1 MRALRLVAAG
11 TLDLVDVPTPEPGP
25 GEVRL
30 AVAAVG
36 ACHSDL
42 HILDSPAGAFPTPLT
57 LGHEIAGTVDSVG
70 PGVTGWGPGTP
81 VAVYGVLGCGR
92 CRACLRGLENQCRTI
107 PLGGI
112 GISRDGG
119 LADYVVVPATR
130 LLHVGDLDIVHAAP
144 LTDAGLTP
152 YHAVELTRPA
162 LRPGTYC
169 VVIGIGGL
177 GHMAVQILAATTA
190 VSIIAVDTSDAALD
204 LARRVGAHHA
214 VRSDAEAVGKIRDIV
229 GPAPDGAD
237 VVLDFVCVDP
247 TLEIARSVVATG
259 GHLMLPGLGG
269 GTLPVRP
276 SVEAAPP
283 VPMEVSVQ
291 IPFWGTRAE
300 LQEVIALAQ
309 QGQLRSEVQTFP
321 LDRAAEAY
329 DRLRRGEI
337 HGRAV
342 IVP

>member
-1 MRALRLVAAG
+1 ME
-11 TLDLVDVPTPEPGP
+11 LVDVPVPEPGP

-30 AVAAVG
+30 AVRAVG

-42 HILDSPAGAFPTPLT
+42 HILDAPEGAFPTPLT
-57 LGHEIAGTVDSVG
+57 LGHEVAGTVDQAG
-70 PGVTGWGPGTP
+70 PGVAGWEPGQP
-81 VAVYGVLGCGR
+81 AAVYGIIGCGM
-92 CRACLRGLENQCRTI
+92 CRACLRGEENRCRTV
-107 PLGGI
+107 PTGGV

-119 LADYVVVPATR
+119 LADYVVVPASHLLR
-130 LLHVGDLDIVHAAP
+130 LGDLDITKAAP

-152 YHAVELTRPA
+152 YHAVEIIRNA

-190 VSIIAVDTSDAALD
+190 VTIIAVDTSDAALE
-204 LARRVGAHHA
+204 LAQRVGAHHT
-214 VRSDAEAVGKIRDIV
+214 VRPGPDAAEQIRRIV

-237 VVLDFVCVDP
+237 VVLDFVSVDP
-247 TLEIARSVVATG
+247 TLDLARSVVATG
-259 GHLMLPGLGG
+259 GHLVLVGLGG
-269 GTLPVRP
+269 GTLPFRP
-276 SVEAAPP
+276 TVEAALP
-283 VPMEVSVQ
+283 VPFEVDAR

-309 QGQLRSEVQTFP
+309 RGQLEAEVETFP
-321 LDRAAEAY
+321 LDRGVEAY
-329 DRLRRGEI
+329 EKLRRGEI